1 MTEQH
6 DPDRLHVV
14 DRPISDEMKDSY
26 MQYAMSVIKS
36 RALPDVRDGL
46 KPSQRRVLYTM
57 SHDLS
62 LLPNRQRVK
71 SARVVGDAMG
81 RYHPHGDAAIYG
93 TLVRMAQDFSSRY
106 VMVDKKGNFGSI
118 ADPTPAAMRYTECR
132 MAPAAVDM
140 VDDLDLGTVDMVD
153 NYDGQLQ
160 EPLVLP
166 SRFPNLICNGSQGIA
181 VGMATSIPPHN
192 LLEVVSA
199 LVAMV
204 KDPQLPDEKLWKLI
218 PGPDFPTGGIICG
231 VQGIRDA
238 YRTGRGHITVR
249 GRVEITEKGDRSTI
263 TVTELPYQT
272 TTEMLK
278 EKIHEAVN
286 AGRIEGLKSIMD
298 RSKERLNFV
307 IELKKGEDPQVILNQ
322 LYKFTPLQET
332 FSIIMIALDEKG
344 TKPRTYSLREL
355 LRAFIDHRFDV
366 IRRRTAFLLRRCQE
380 RIHILEGLQAAVDKI
395 DAVIAL
401 IRSSAGPDEAREGLR
416 NLLKTPGADG
426 KPQPLSIKQANAIL
440 DMRLQRL
447 TGLEREKLQ
456 GELKEQRTTEADL
469 RDILTRHE
477 RVVQLFVDETEA
489 LRASYKDP
497 RRTEIQLDQATNIDI
512 EDLIAD
518 ESTIVTVTHQAYIKR
533 TALDQYRLQSRAGKG
548 LYGAK
553 ASEDDFVTQMFEAS
567 TKAMVLLFT
576 SHGRVH
582 WLKVHQIPEAART
595 GRGRGIKNLVALLPD
610 ETVQN
615 LIPIKGEFADDKFL
629 VMATAQGVIKKTAL
643 SAFARPKK
651 GGIVAVKLD
660 EGDKLIGVRITDGAR
675 ELVLATRH
683 GKAIRFHESTV
694 RAMGR
699 VSRGVRGMTL
709 EPEDVVVSLVVVGED
724 GPQLLTV
731 CELGYGKRTVVE
743 GYRETNRGGKGIRNI
758 KATARNGLVIG
769 VLAVRDEDQVV
780 LISSGGKLIRMRVAD
795 ISCIGRDTQG
805 VRLIRVEEDEK
816 VVALAR
822 VETQGEDPEA
832 AAAQV
837 QKPAET
843 VAEDAGEATLSGEGE
858 VDDDVPA
865 DEPAED
871 EPEGGDEE

>member
-1 MTEQH
+1 MSEQ
-6 DPDRLHVV
+6 DSSRQSVV
-14 DRPISDEMKDSY
+14 DRPISDEMRDSY

-62 LLPNRQRVK
+62 LTPNRQRVK

-81 RYHPHGDAAIYG
+81 RYHPHGDSAIYG

-106 VMVDKKGNFGSI
+106 VLVDKKGNFGSI

-140 VDDLDLGTVDMVD
+140 VADLDLGTVDLVD
-153 NYDGQLQ
+153 NYDGTLQ

-192 LLEVVSA
+192 LVEVATA
-199 LVAMV
+199 LVALV
-204 KDPQLPDEKLWKLI
+204 RDPQLPDEKLQKII

-231 VQGIRDA
+231 VQGVRDA
-238 YRTGRGHITVR
+238 YRTGRGQITVR
-249 GRVEITEKGDRSTI
+249 GKVDIEQKGDKATI
-263 TVTELPYQT
+263 TVTELPYQV

-278 EKIHEAVN
+278 EKIHDAVS
-286 AGRIEGLKSIMD
+286 AGRIEGLSRIAD
-298 RSKERLNFV
+298 RSKETVNFFL
-307 IELKKGEDPQVILNQ
+307 ECKKGEDPQVILNQ

-380 RIHILEGLQAAVDKI
+380 RIHVLEGLQAAVDKI

-401 IRSSAGPDEAREGLR
+401 IRGASTPEEARDGLRELLETPGPDGKLR
-416 NLLKTPGADG
+416 
-426 KPQPLSIKQANAIL
+426 PLSLKQANEIL
-440 DMRLQRL
+440 QMRLQRL
-447 TGLEREKLQ
+447 TGLERDKLA

-469 RDILTRHE
+469 RDILMRHE
-477 RVVQLFVDETEA
+477 RVVELFIKETEA
-489 LRASYKDP
+489 LKQDYPDK
-497 RRTEIQLDQATNIDI
+497 RRTEIQLGEATSIDI

-518 ESTIVTVTHQAYIKR
+518 ESTIVTVTHLGYIKR
-533 TALDQYRLQSRAGKG
+533 TALDQYRVQSRAGKG
-548 LYGAK
+548 LYGASAK
-553 ASEDDFVTQMFEAS
+553 DDDFVTQMFEAS
-567 TKAMVLLFT
+567 TKAMVLIFT

-582 WLKVHQIPEAART
+582 WVKVHQIPEGSRT
-595 GRGRGIKNLVALLPD
+595 ARGRGIKNLIALLPD
-610 ETVQN
+610 ETVES
-615 LIPIKGEFADDKFL
+615 LIPIKGEFGEDRYL
-629 VMATAQGVIKKTAL
+629 VMATAKGVIKKTTL

-660 EGDKLIGVRITDGAR
+660 EGDKLIGVRITDGQR

-683 GKAIRFHESTV
+683 GKAIRFSEETV

-699 VSRGVRGMTL
+699 VSRGVRGMSL
-709 EPEDVVVSLVVVGED
+709 ESDDVVVSLQSVGED

-731 CELGYGKRTVVE
+731 CELGYGKRTVIE
-743 GYRETNRGGKGIRNI
+743 DYRETNRGGKGIRNI
-758 KATARNGLVIG
+758 KTTARNGLVAG
-769 VLAVRDEDQVV
+769 VLSVREEDQVV
-780 LISSGGKLIRMRVAD
+780 LISDGGKLIRMRVSD

-805 VRLIRVEEDEK
+805 VRLIKVETDEK
-816 VVALAR
+816 VVAVAR
-822 VETQGEDPEA
+822 VETAGEDPEVA
-832 AAAQV
+832 AAAV

-843 VAEDAGEATLSGEGE
+843 VAVDAGEASEPE
-858 VDDDVPA
+858 PEEDEAPA
-865 DEPAED
+865 DEAEEGD
-871 EPEGGDEE
+871 EGGDEE